1 MQINITVEPDEDVL
15 EGLRNKGMMDEE
27 IESISRY
34 AKWFDNSCFGW
45 TKNPEYNLA
54 FLKAQQNY
62 ANELLRAKGH
72 LFLNDVY
79 KKLGIKETTVGQVVG
94 WIYDEKNIV
103 GDNFV
108 DFGLTNTYNA
118 DFINGNTPDAL
129 LDFNVDGWILD
140 RI

>member
-94 WIYDEKNIV
+94 WIYDEKNII

>member
-1 MQINITVEPDEDVL
+1 MQINITVETDEDVL
-15 EGLRNKGMMDEE
+15 EKLRNKGMMDEE
-27 IESISRY
+27 IESISKY
-34 AKWFDNSCFGW
+34 AKWFDNSCLGW
-45 TKNPEYNLA
+45 TKNSEYNLA
-54 FLKAQQNY
+54 FLTIQQNY
-62 ANELLRAKGH
+62 ANEFLRAKGH

-79 KKLGIKETTVGQVVG
+79 KMLGIKETTVGQVVG
-94 WIYDEKNIV
+94 WIYNEENTI